1 MAPKSVHSFALF
13 ACLLETRKKRIVQYN
28 TIQYNIWIQMIDVLF
43 PKK

>member
-28 TIQYNIWIQMIDVLF
+28 IWIQMIDVLF